1 MIERLR
7 NQFNTNFSEERYAA
21 LCSSAVDVCGCP
33 ISFRIAESPI
43 FLSREFAQRAAT
55 LAEEILE
62 RAATPEAQKIGEEAI
77 PRDFR
82 YADETAKPLFSAVD
96 FAITGT
102 SVAPELKLI
111 ELQGF
116 PSLFHF
122 QPTLTVLMRD
132 AYDLD
137 QDLVG
142 LLPSQ
147 ASYESY
153 YDTLKTAIVGD
164 NDPSEV
170 ALVELGPYNQK
181 TLPDFLLAQKHLGIR
196 IVDITSIEARGKD
209 LYAPDPAGK
218 LLPIRRIYNRAIRD
232 DLVAKGSRV
241 PFDITKEYNVT
252 WAGHPNWYFR
262 ISKVLL
268 PSLVGTNE
276 AVPNAMLL
284 SEVDPKSLDLSKY
297 VLKPLYSFAGVG
309 VVIGPTFEEVDGIST
324 YARHQYLLQERVEY
338 ADVFATPEGAGVR
351 AELRIMLLWPENEA
365 KPTALHTLVRVTRG
379 NKIGVD
385 QNKGIRWV
393 GSSAALI
400 PGGDA

>member
-1 MIERLR
+1 MIEKLR
-7 NQFNTNFSEERYAA
+7 NEFNAKFTEERYDA
-21 LCSSAVDVCGCP
+21 LRRSITDVCGCP
-33 ISFRIAESPI
+33 VSFRIAESPI
-43 FLSREFAQRAAT
+43 FLPAEFAQRAAM

-62 RAATPEAQKIGEEAI
+62 RAATDEAQKIGEQAI
-77 PRDFR
+77 PKDFR
-82 YADETAKPLFSAVD
+82 YAGETAKPLFSAVD

-102 SVAPELKLI
+102 REAPGLKLI

-122 QPTLTVLMRD
+122 QPMLTVLMRD
-132 AYDLD
+132 AYGLDSDLD
-137 QDLVG
+137 G
-142 LLPSQ
+142 LLYPED
-147 ASYESY
+147 SYDSY
-153 YDTLKTAIVGD
+153 YETLRTAIVGD
-164 NDPSEV
+164 NDPAEV

-181 TLPDFLLAQKHLGIR
+181 TLPDFLLAQRHLGIQV
-196 IVDITSIEARGKD
+196 VDITSIESRGRD
-209 LYAPDPAGK
+209 LYTHDVTGK

-232 DLVAKGSRV
+232 DLLAKGSHV
-241 PFDITKEYNVT
+241 PFDITKDYNVT

-284 SEVDPKSLDLSKY
+284 SEVDPRSLDLSKY

-324 YARHQYLLQERVEY
+324 YARHQYLLQEKVEY
-338 ADVFATPEGAGVR
+338 TDVFTTPDGAGVR
-351 AELRIMLLWPENEA
+351 AELRIMLLWPEQDA
-365 KPTALHTLVRVTRG
+365 KPKALHTLVRVTRG

-385 QNKGIRWV
+385 QNKGVRWV

-400 PGGDA
+400 PSK